1 TANGRNGTSH
11 IETPYLQLVMQRLWD
26 EERAAGSRVLREET
40 LERLGG
46 AEEIVGDHVKRAL
59 TALDPAEKDLAATMF
74 AHLVTAAGDL
84 ARYAGAEPPSVVS
97 VLDKL
102 GDERIV
108 RSVADGRENGSRYEI
123 FHDVLAE
130 PVLAWKAD
138 YELKRELAE
147 QRAEAERRHRRLLW
161 IVAAAA
167 VTVA

>member
-1 TANGRNGTSH
+1 LGHRGRATANGRNGTSH

-74 AHLVTAAGDL
+74 DHLVTPSGAKIAHAAGDL

-102 GDERIV
+102 GDERSV
-108 RSVADGRENGSRYEI
+108 RSVADG
-123 FHDVLAE
+123 
-130 PVLAWKAD
+130 
-138 YELKRELAE
+138 
-147 QRAEAERRHRRLLW
+147 
-161 IVAAAA
+161 
-167 VTVA
+167 